1 MTDRQFDRLVEG
13 ILTLLAF
20 ACFFALAC
28 LA

>member
-13 ILTLLAF
+13 ILTFLVL
-20 ACFFALAC
+20 ACFFALAA